1 MEDEEEDDE
10 EVEITPAQ
18 VLNDK
23 IVKAAGLGEFAGEII
38 AQLPDVPMLVPR
50 GKYSIQFYSTF
61 AKIHGRTN
69 DFKVMFKDISKGFL
83 LPKPDGVH
91 MIYVL

>member
-1 MEDEEEDDE
+1 VSEIRFHVPNSTLPLEPKEEKKQPQKKKGKDESKMEDEEEDDE

-50 GKYSIQFYSTF
+50 GKYSI
-61 AKIHGRTN
+61 
-69 DFKVMFKDISKGFL
+69 
-83 LPKPDGVH
+83 
-91 MIYVL
+91 